1 MIMSDEFRSRN
12 GKKAAIVAV
21 IANCFLTM
29 LNIVVGLMCGSSAL
43 ISEGAHTFSDIITT
57 IVAYIGFHYSQKP
70 ADLQH
75 PIGYGRVEA
84 LSGLFI
90 VLFLSL
96 ISWEIFEKSIKQIFF
111 HQALTV
117 PDIHVA
123 IIAVIGIFVNFA
135 VSSYI
140 VRMGRQIRSPAIVA
154 DGMHQRT
161 DIFSSIAVL
170 IGTIV
175 ANMGYPI
182 LDPIVALL
190 IGLLIFRLAV
200 KLFIINFNYLI
211 GKVPSEKFIE
221 EIKDIAN
228 CVPNSQNAHEVKVDY
243 MGNYAVVGL
252 HIEVDGDL
260 PVKESHKIA
269 HEVQNKILEEKP
281 EVKYVIVHTCPIG
294 VVYDHN
300 QELTDV

>member
-1 MIMSDEFRSRN
+1 MSEDFRSKG

-21 IANCFLTM
+21 IANCFLTI
-29 LNIVVGLMCGSSAL
+29 LNISVGFICGSSAL

-57 IVAYIGFHYSQKP
+57 IVAYIGFYYSQKP
-70 ADLQH
+70 ADSEH

-96 ISWEIFEKSIKQIFF
+96 ISWEIIEKAVKQIFF
-111 HQALTV
+111 NQTLTV

-123 IIAVIGIFVNFA
+123 IMAVVGIFVNFV
-135 VSSYI
+135 VSIYI
-140 VRMGRQIRSPAIVA
+140 IRMGKQINSPAIVA
-154 DGMHQRT
+154 DGQHQRT
-161 DIFSSIAVL
+161 DVFSSIAVL
-170 IGTIV
+170 VGAIV
-175 ANMGYPI
+175 SNMGYPI
-182 LDPIVALL
+182 LDPIVAII

-211 GKVPSEKFIE
+211 GKVPSESFID

-228 CVPNSQNAHEVKVDY
+228 NVPNSQNALEVKVDY
-243 MGNYAVVGL
+243 MGNYAFVSL

-260 PVKESHKIA
+260 SVSEAHKIA
-269 HEVQNKILEEKP
+269 HEVQNRILEEKS
-281 EVKYVIVHTCPIG
+281 EVRYVVVQTCPIG
-294 VVYDHN
+294 LDNDYN
-300 QELTDV
+300 Q

>member
-1 MIMSDEFRSRN
+1 MSDDFRSRH

-21 IANCFLTM
+21 TANCLLTI
-29 LNIVVGLMCGSSAL
+29 LNIVVGVICGSSAL

-96 ISWEIFEKSIKQIFF
+96 ISWEIFEKAIKQIFF
-111 HQALTV
+111 NQALTV

-123 IIAVIGIFVNFA
+123 IMAFVGIFINLI

-140 VRMGRQIRSPAIVA
+140 IRMGKQINSPAIIA
-154 DGMHQRT
+154 DGQHQRT
-161 DIFSSIAVL
+161 DILSSIAVL
-170 IGTIV
+170 VGTIV
-175 ANMGYPI
+175 SNMGYPI
-182 LDPIVALL
+182 LDPIVSIL

-200 KLFIINFNYLI
+200 KLFIINFNYI
-211 GKVPSEKFIE
+211 VGKVPSENFIA
-221 EIKDIAN
+221 EIKSIAN
-228 CVPNSQNAHEVKVDY
+228 NVPNSQNAHEVKVDY
-243 MGNYAVVGL
+243 LGNYAVVAL
-252 HIEVDGDL
+252 HIEVDGNL
-260 PVKESHKIA
+260 SVYKSHKVA
-269 HEVQNKILEEKP
+269 HEVQDKLIEKIP
-281 EVKYVIVHTCPIG
+281 EVKYVIVHTCPVG
-294 VVYDHN
+294 LKYDHS
-300 QELTDV
+300 QEIKTI

>member
-1 MIMSDEFRSRN
+1 MSDDFRSKG
-12 GKKAAIVAV
+12 GKKAAIVA
-21 IANCFLTM
+21 ISANCFLTV
-29 LNIVVGLMCGSSAL
+29 LNISVGFICGSSAL

-70 ADLQH
+70 ADLEH

-96 ISWEIFEKSIKQIFF
+96 IAWEIFEKAIKQIFF
-111 HQALTV
+111 NQNLTV

-123 IIAVIGIFVNFA
+123 IMAIVGIFINFA

-140 VRMGRQIRSPAIVA
+140 IHIGKQINSPAIVA
-154 DGMHQRT
+154 DGQHQRT

-170 IGTIV
+170 IGAIV
-175 ANMGYPI
+175 SNMGYPI
-182 LDPIVALL
+182 LDPIVSII

-200 KLFIINFNYLI
+200 NLFIINFNYLV
-211 GKVPSEKFIE
+211 GKIPSESFID

-228 CVPNSQNAHEVKVDY
+228 SVTNSQNAHEVKVDY
-243 MGNYAVVGL
+243 MGNYAVVSL

-260 PVKESHKIA
+260 PTKETHKIA
-269 HEVQNKILEEKP
+269 HEVQNKILEEKS
-281 EVKYVIVHTCPIG
+281 EVRYVIVHTCPIG
-294 VVYDHN
+294 LDYDHSQKLVGN
-300 QELTDV
+300 